1 MAQAGVTVQD
11 PRPKAST
18 EAAAP
23 FEQAREPVPL
33 CKLDQILFAELKRKG
48 LKPARPCSDA
58 VFLRRAILDAAGTLP
73 TAAEARSF
81 LADKAPD
88 KRARLVDG
96 LLAREEFVDF
106 WTLRW
111 CDALRVKAEFPINL
125 WPNAVQA
132 YHRWVRE
139 AVRADMPYDR
149 MARALLTASGSNFR
163 NGSVNFFRAVQSKD
177 PASIARAV
185 ALTFMGCRTDRWPR
199 ARLDGMALFFSQI
212 AFKHTLEW
220 KEEVIVWDQAKAL
233 VPKAPRSAVLPDGS
247 RVALSAERDPRFAFA
262 DWLTKPGN
270 PWFAAAA
277 ANRVWFWLMGRGIIH
292 EPDDMRPDNP
302 PSCPALLAQLQREL
316 ASGKYGLR
324 SLIRTIMNSAAYQL
338 SSIPRSTGPAAEA
351 LFAAYPVRRLE
362 AEALVDAIN
371 QVTGTTETYSSP
383 IPEPFT
389 FIPESK
395 RSIALADGST
405 SSAFLELFGRPARD
419 TGMALERSG
428 KPTAGQSLHLLNSSH
443 IMQKLERGPEM
454 QQLYIEAR
462 NTADGI
468 ERLYLTL
475 LSRLPTDAERAAAQ
489 SYAGPSL
496 TKAELVDLAWALIN
510 GPEFLCKH

>member
-1 MAQAGVTVQD
+1 MAQAGMTAQD
-11 PRPKAST
+11 PRPKASP

-23 FEQAREPVPL
+23 FEQSREPEPL

-48 LKPARPCSDA
+48 IRPARPCSDA
-58 VFLRRAILDAAGTLP
+58 VFLRRASLDAAGTLP
-73 TAAEARSF
+73 TADEARSF
-81 LADKAPD
+81 LTDKRPD
-88 KRARLVDG
+88 KRARVIDA
-96 LLAREEFVDF
+96 LLARDEFVDF

-111 CDALRVKAEFPINL
+111 CDTLRVKAEFPINL

-139 AVRADMPYDR
+139 AVRVDMPYDR

-163 NGSVNFFRAVQSKD
+163 NGPVNFFRAVQSKD
-177 PASIARAV
+177 PASVARAV

-212 AFKHTLEW
+212 AYKHTLEW
-220 KEEVIVWDQAKAL
+220 KEEVIVWDQARASA
-233 VPKAPRSAVLPDGS
+233 PKAPRSAMLPDGS
-247 RVALSAERDPRFAFA
+247 RTALTADRDPRFAFA
-262 DWLTKPGN
+262 DWLTRPGN

-277 ANRVWFWLMGRGIIH
+277 ANRVWFWLMGRGIVH

-302 PSCPALLAQLQREL
+302 PSCPALLAELQREL
-316 ASGKYGLR
+316 VAGRFSLR
-324 SLIRTIMNSAAYQL
+324 SLVQTIMNSAAYQL

-362 AEALVDAIN
+362 AEVLVDAIN
-371 QVTGTTETYSSP
+371 QITGTTETYSSP

-405 SSAFLELFGRPARD
+405 TSAFLELFGRPSRD

-443 IMQKLERGPEM
+443 ILQKLQRGPAM
-454 QQLYIEAR
+454 QDFFTSAR
-462 NTADGI
+462 NTADGV
-468 ERLYLTL
+468 ERLYLAI
-475 LSRLPTDAERAAAQ
+475 LSRFPTEAEKAAAH
-489 SYAGPSL
+489 SYAGPAL
-496 TKAELVDLAWALIN
+496 TQAEIVDLAWALMN